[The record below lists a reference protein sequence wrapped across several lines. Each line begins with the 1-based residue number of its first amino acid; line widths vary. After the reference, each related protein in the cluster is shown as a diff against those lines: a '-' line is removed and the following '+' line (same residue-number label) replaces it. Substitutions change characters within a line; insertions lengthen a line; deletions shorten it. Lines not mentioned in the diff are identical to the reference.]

1 MSELQPAVPSPSG
14 AATTISNPQ
23 PALLTPWKPRVN
35 PWLIAMTVAL
45 AAFMEVLD
53 TSIANVALPHI
64 AGSLGAS
71 TDEGTWVLT
80 SYLVANA
87 IVLPLGGWA
96 SSVMGRR
103 NFFVLCIVIFT
114 VGQLPLRRGPVA
126 ADPAHLPHYSRRR
139 RRRPAAHGPGHH
151 GRFI

>member
-1 MSELQPAVPSPSG
+1 M
-14 AATTISNPQ
+14 AAGTATADASAAN
-23 PALLTPWKPRVN
+23 AAMFAWKPKTN
-35 PWLIAMTVAL
+35 PWLIAATVAL

-96 SSVMGRR
+96 SNVMGRR
-103 NFFVLCIVIFT
+103 NFFVLCITIFT
-114 VGQLPLRRGPVA
+114 ISSFLCGAAPSLPIL
-126 ADPAHLPHYSRRR
+126 
-139 RRRPAAHGPGHH
+139 
-151 GRFI
+151 